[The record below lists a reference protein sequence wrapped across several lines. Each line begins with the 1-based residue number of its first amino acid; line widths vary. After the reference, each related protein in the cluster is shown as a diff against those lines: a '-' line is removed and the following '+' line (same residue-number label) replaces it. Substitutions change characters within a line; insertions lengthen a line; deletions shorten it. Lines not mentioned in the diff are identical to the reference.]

1 MHTTITNG
9 AHNMR
14 KLNILIVMLIILSNI
29 FVVACDNDAFGGMSI
44 NSTDTVVG
52 GTVFDTKNLRLL
64 RGDVRGDI
72 DYSVKVIGST
82 TEVNDSTWNKWFG
95 DEESDV
101 LGKLVVCLK
110 LKYDDKLANDPNATI
125 TLPDYSSED
134 GTKTFVLSEVQDGTV
149 DNNFVYI
156 ILNPK
161 HNQVTMVLTYTHN
174 KTKKETRYLIDMVG
188 VNVDFSH
195 LQ

>member
-1 MHTTITNG
+1 MK
-9 AHNMR
+9 

-52 GTVFDTKNLRLL
+52 GTVFDTKNLRLI

-110 LKYDDKLANDPNATI
+110 LKYNDKLANDPNATI

-161 HNQVTMVLTYTHN
+161 HNKVTMVLTYTHN